1 MTIDKNL
8 AENEWIVVIL
18 AVSIIPLLSLLV
30 GDAIISLYIEGA
42 DILIQMISE
51 RVLFVFAALSLYFL
65 LRYLLIFNE
74 KLHSFINTRECLL
87 YIIQVLILLVFIQMI
102 VDSNEPTTYT
112 LIYLLLN
119 YLIAWEE
126 EFLYRGIV
134 PSLLKNVI
142 RINFLILIIQGLIFT
157 FIAHIESTFIDNLIY
172 RFPLSLFLYQIKVKF
187 NSIYYPVTIHA
198 VWNIFLSYI

>member
-8 AENEWIVVIL
+8 AKNEWIVIIL

-42 DILIQMISE
+42 DILIQMFSE
-51 RVLFVFAALSLYFL
+51 RVLFVFTALSLYFL

-74 KLHSFINTRECLL
+74 KLHSFINTKECLL
-87 YIIQVLILLVFIQMI
+87 YIIQVLIILVFIQMI

-172 RFPLSLFLYQIKVKF
+172 RFPLSLVLYQIKVKF

-198 VWNIFLSYI
+198 VWNIFLSYV